1 MFFLQPFE
9 NLRFISSCHSFTQFT
24 YPRTPHLKPAS
35 ALWVMHRFFCC
46 ICSRRRWSMPCIHSL
61 THPLPTHF
69 RVFQRKNVLRVLWT
83 YHEIFSLRIV
93 WTYHE
98 FSFLRIV
105 WAYHEFFCRRFS
117 DDFVL
122 LCARGIIK
130 WSGLFLKDKGPGR
143 VGICRAR
150 CERCAGLIQVI
161 MGCFK

>member
-1 MFFLQPFE
+1 MFSLPRFE
-9 NLRFISSCHSFTQFT
+9 NLGFISSCHSLTQFT
-24 YPRTPHLKPAS
+24 YPRTPHLKPSS

-46 ICSRRRWSMPCIHSL
+46 ICSRKRSSMSCIHSL

-69 RVFQRKNVLRVLWT
+69 RVFQRKNVIRVL
-83 YHEIFSLRIV
+83 

-105 WAYHEFFCRRFS
+105 WTYHEFFCRRFS

-122 LCARGIIK
+122 LCAQGIIK

-161 MGCFK
+161 MGWFK